1 MYENIA
7 AVTSFLINWLHQQQN
22 SRVDHFF
29 DNGGWIGDPVTLCV
43 EDLNFLNRP

>member
-22 SRVDHFF
+22 SHMDHFLA
-29 DNGGWIGDPVTLCV
+29 NGGWKGDPFTLCV
-43 EDLNFLNRP
+43 GDLNFLNRP